1 MVFSVFREK
10 WFIFHVFREGVSTY
24 ATQAATYV
32 ASFNLAHVILKAS
45 DLCFE
50 TADSILKW
58 TSSEKVV
65 SLDYYLNYL

>member
-1 MVFSVFREK
+1 MEK
-10 WFIFHVFREGVSTY
+10 LLIFFGRNVLYWNFFREGVSTY

-50 TADSILKW
+50 TADGILKW

-65 SLDYYLNYL
+65 SLNYY

>member
-1 MVFSVFREK
+1 MFYIV
-10 WFIFHVFREGVSTY
+10 IIFREGASTY

>member
-1 MVFSVFREK
+1 M
-10 WFIFHVFREGVSTY
+10 STY

-45 DLCFE
+45 DICFE

-65 SLDYYLNYL
+65 SLDYYLNYFLNF

>member
-1 MVFSVFREK
+1 MKFFGRNVLY
-10 WFIFHVFREGVSTY
+10 WNIFREGASTY

-50 TADSILKW
+50 TADGILKW

-65 SLDYYLNYL
+65 FLNYH

>member
-1 MVFSVFREK
+1 MIFFSGEMFYNG
-10 WFIFHVFREGVSTY
+10 IIFREGVSTY

-50 TADSILKW
+50 TADGILKW

-65 SLDYYLNYL
+65 FLNYY